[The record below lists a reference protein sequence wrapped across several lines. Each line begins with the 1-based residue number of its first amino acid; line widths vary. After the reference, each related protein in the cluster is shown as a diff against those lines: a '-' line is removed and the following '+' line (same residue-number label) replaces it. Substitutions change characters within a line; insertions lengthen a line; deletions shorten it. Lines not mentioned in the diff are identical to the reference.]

1 MKTTLS
7 NYIFRHTFFVLLITL
22 LLATSLPL
30 TAAAQSPTTAEK
42 LQSIARMAEEGA
54 DAAKTGDT
62 ATAAAEYDELHDLW
76 ETFEDDLR
84 AENPN
89 AYLEMEDK
97 LYAVQDSLQ
106 ATPVDASVLYEAF
119 EKLEHESAEVANLI
133 SGDTA
138 AATGGKNVT
147 IGSFLK
153 DLNRVQ
159 STLAKGDV
167 AAARATFDGIRLDW
181 LSIEGDIATR
191 SAEAYT
197 TVETALGQVNAAL
210 SATPPQNDAAIAAIG
225 TIRKTLTPLSGDARY
240 TVFDSAAIILREGL
254 EALLVLVALIA
265 FLERSGNRDKRR
277 WIWTGAGV
285 GVIASIGA
293 AVVLQAVFSRAAAG
307 ENRAIIEGATGL
319 IAAALLF
326 YVAYWMHS
334 KSDINAWQKYLNR
347 QTSQALAR
355 GSMFGLAMLAFLA
368 VFREGAETTVFY
380 LGMVSSITLSDL
392 VLGFVG
398 GLVVLGVL
406 AVLILRFGM
415 KIPMRPFFLT
425 AGLLVY
431 YLGFKFVG
439 TGIHELQI
447 AGVLPASSVD
457 FLKAIPFIGLYP
469 TWEVVATQALLL
481 LAAVLVVGFFR
492 LQQRKTPMS
501 AA

>member
-7 NYIFRHTFFVLLITL
+7 NYIFRHTLFVLLITL
-22 LLATSLPL
+22 LLATSRPL

-42 LQSIARMAEEGA
+42 LQTIARMAEEGA
-54 DAAKTGDT
+54 DAAKSGDT
-62 ATAAAEYDELHDLW
+62 ATAATEYDELHDLW

-106 ATPVDASVLYEAF
+106 ATPIDAPVLYEAF

-138 AATGGKNVT
+138 ATGGKDVT

-159 STLAKGDV
+159 STLAKGDI
-167 AAARATFDGIRLDW
+167 AAARATFDGVRLDW
-181 LSIEGDIATR
+181 LSVEGDIATR
-191 SAEAYT
+191 SAEAYS
-197 TVETALGQVNAAL
+197 TVETALGQTNAAL
-210 SATPPQNDAAIAAIG
+210 SASPPQNDAAIAAID
-225 TIRKTLTPLSGDARY
+225 TIRKTLTPLAGDARY

-265 FLERSGNRDKRR
+265 FLERSGNRDKRG

-355 GSMFGLAMLAFLA
+355 GSMFGLATLAFLA

-392 VLGFVG
+392 VLGCAG
-398 GLVVLGVL
+398 GLVVLGVI

-415 KIPMRPFFLT
+415 KIPMRPFFLA

-457 FLKAIPFIGLYP
+457 FLQAIPFIGLYP

-481 LAAVLVVGFFR
+481 LAAVLVVGF
-492 LQQRKTPMS
+492 LQLQHRKTPMS

>member
-22 LLATSLPL
+22 LLAMSLPL
-30 TAAAQSPTTAEK
+30 TATAQSPTTAEK
-42 LQSIARMAEEGA
+42 LQGIARMAEEGA
-54 DAAKTGDT
+54 DAAKSGDI
-62 ATAAAEYDELHDLW
+62 ATAAAEYDELHNLW

-89 AYLEMEDK
+89 GYLEMEDK
-97 LYAVQDSLQ
+97 LYAVQNSLQ
-106 ATPVDASVLYEAF
+106 ATPIDASALYEAF
-119 EKLEHESAEVANLI
+119 EKLEHESVEVANLI

-138 AATGGKNVT
+138 ATGNKKVT
-147 IGSFLK
+147 MGSFLK

-159 STLAKGDV
+159 SALAKGDT
-167 AAARATFDGIRLDW
+167 AAARATFDGVRLDW

-197 TVETALGQVNAAL
+197 TVETALGQTNAAL
-210 SATPPQNDAAIAAIG
+210 SASPPQNDAAIAAID
-225 TIRKTLTPLSGDARY
+225 TIRKILTPLAGEARY

-265 FLERSGNRDKRR
+265 FLDRSGNRDKRR
-277 WIWTGAGV
+277 WIWTGAGI

-334 KSDINAWQKYLNR
+334 KSDVSAWQKYLNHH
-347 QTSQALAR
+347 TSRALAR
-355 GSMFGLAMLAFLA
+355 GSMFGLAALAFLA

-392 VLGFVG
+392 VLGFAG
-398 GLVVLGVL
+398 GLVVLGMI

-481 LAAVLVVGFFR
+481 LAAVLVVGFLQ